1 MAGAI
6 FISENQTSYSELW
19 HSLLAE
25 QGDWLH
31 CAMFLNMCFS
41 DNVECVSKCTIAN
54 RARSVDTLMRF
65 GMGIL
70 LTLEEDEMI
79 APIVKQ
85 CYFALGLSNDYFS
98 FDVEWER
105 F

>member
-1 MAGAI
+1 
-6 FISENQTSYSELW
+6 
-19 HSLLAE
+19 
-25 QGDWLH
+25 
-31 CAMFLNMCFS
+31 
-41 DNVECVSKCTIAN
+41 
-54 RARSVDTLMRF
+54 MRF